1 MKKHEDDD
9 SKEEED
15 LELIPSSPSMSD
27 EVDAG
32 GKKEEGDRVVSICS
46 SDDMEV

>member
-1 MKKHEDDD
+1 M
-9 SKEEED
+9 
-15 LELIPSSPSMSD
+15 MSD

-32 GKKEEGDRVVSICS
+32 GKKEEGDRVVSMCS